1 MNPLWMGTSVCK
13 LSTLVETS
21 VYQNPLSN
29 ALCITLKQYRSG
41 FIKEKHKSLE
51 PEHNFNNPI

>member
-21 VYQNPLSN
+21 LYQNPLSN
-29 ALCITLKQYRSG
+29 VLCIMRTHYRSG
-41 FIKEKHKSLE
+41 FIKEKDKSLE
-51 PEHNFNNPI
+51 PEHNFNSPI